1 MSKVKKSLGSPLSSS
16 ILVRCF
22 RDSGELKSGLF
33 DPKKQGKI
41 VPCVEILKCG
51 PDVKQ
56 AKEGQWG
63 LMNDACKPSA
73 IKLGDDVLFLMKEYE
88 LIYLYDEKPSMEE
101 IYMTEIT
108 GTIKDLTPF
117 VDVTPFENM
126 KAKFRDEDNNL
137 VTLGGSKI
145 TE

>member
-1 MSKVKKSLGSPLSSS
+1 MENKGLGSPLGSGM
-16 ILVRCF
+16 LVRCF

-33 DPKKQGKI
+33 DPKKQNRI

-56 AKEGQWG
+56 AKDGQWG
-63 LMNDACKPSA
+63 LMNDTCKPSA
-73 IKLGDDVLFLMKEYE
+73 IKIGDEVLFLMKEYE
-88 LIYLYDEKPSMEE
+88 LMFLYDTKPSMDE
-101 IYMTEIT
+101 IYMTDIT
-108 GTIKDLTPF
+108 GTAKDLTEY
-117 VDVTPFENM
+117 VDVTPFVDM

-137 VTLGGSKI
+137 VTLKGDRI